1 MSKYSISIIAQ
12 YTIYEMYA
20 SHGLA
25 NSDELFCS
33 VHCSHNSLE
42 NCNHSKLLKKLFWA
56 WTRDDNQQT
65 VYRIG

>member
-25 NSDELFCS
+25 NSDELFAVCT
-33 VHCSHNSLE
+33 VLITV
-42 NCNHSKLLKKLFWA
+42 SKIA
-56 WTRDDNQQT
+56 IIQN
-65 VYRIG
+65 Y